1 MKKESKEEIM
11 KKWSNILGYIPVIR
25 KSIKSNQIVEETKTE
40 EFPSL
45 LPMAMK
51 LSSKLMSN
59 EIIGFSSKEEID
71 AVKSRV
77 QSDNRDGK
85 IEAIVEGG
93 EFTEKKLEDDEEYE
107 ELMKKRVTPMS
118 DPSGTL
124 FYLDYKYGDES
135 SKTHKKTRR
144 SKRKKSNG
152 SI

>member
-59 EIIGFSSKEEID
+59 EIIGFSSK
-71 AVKSRV
+71 
-77 QSDNRDGK
+77 
-85 IEAIVEGG
+85 
-93 EFTEKKLEDDEEYE
+93 
-107 ELMKKRVTPMS
+107 
-118 DPSGTL
+118 
-124 FYLDYKYGDES
+124 
-135 SKTHKKTRR
+135 RR
-144 SKRKKSNG
+144 N
-152 SI
+152 